1 MKYLFFSL
9 MALSMFVLNSCKI
22 DGEEEITIRENG
34 SAHLAM
40 RYEVPA
46 IFLSTEEADDLV
58 AILDKSL
65 GHKDHLKLITN
76 RIDSVK
82 GQRIIHLVFE
92 ADPEVDFDGLFDEKK
107 EGAGGDEKKKS
118 NQLLRAIVGDINA
131 KVDGLSVGVTR
142 QVNLQPL
149 LDKYIGKR
157 STSMLG
163 DYEFRYTI
171 NLPKAVEQTNAH
183 QVLDGGKTLKWTY
196 LLREMKEKPMLM
208 EVVAPIPLPWWVYAV
223 AGIVGLL
230 ALALVYWGV
239 RVLMKSFRQKRIA

>member
-1 MKYLFFSL
+1 MTLL
-9 MALSMFVLNSCKI
+9 MLTLNSCKI
-22 DGEEEITIRENG
+22 DGEEEITIREDG

-46 IFLSTEEADDLV
+46 IFLSLEEANELV
-58 AILDKSL
+58 AIFDKSL

-82 GQRIIHLVFE
+82 GQQIIHLVFE
-92 ADPEVDFDGLFDEKK
+92 TDPEVDFDGLFDEDK
-107 EGAGGDEKKKS
+107 EGEGGGEKKKS
-118 NQLLRAIVGDINA
+118 NQLLRAIVGDVDA

-149 LDKYIGKR
+149 LDKYMGKR

-171 NLPKAVEQTNAH
+171 NLPKAAEQSNAH

-196 LLREMKEKPMLM
+196 LLREMKEKPMVM
-208 EVVAPIPLPWWVYAV
+208 EVVAPIPLPWWVYALV
-223 AGIVGLL
+223 GIIGLL
-230 ALALVYWGV
+230 ALALVYWVV
-239 RVLMKSFRQKRIA
+239 RRVMKKIRQKRIA